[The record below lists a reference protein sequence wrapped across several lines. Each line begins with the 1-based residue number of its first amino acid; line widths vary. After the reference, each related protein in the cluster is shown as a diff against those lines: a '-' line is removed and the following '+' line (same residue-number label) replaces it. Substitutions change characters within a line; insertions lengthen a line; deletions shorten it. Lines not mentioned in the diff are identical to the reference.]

1 MEEAKQNGGKMTVTT
16 RKRSVKTGL
25 PPGSLVHVGEETG
38 EAVGIKLVEYNEDHF
53 HEADCTDIR
62 ECRPV
67 RDGKVINWLS
77 INGIH
82 RADIIEAVGEVFGL
96 HPLLLEDVMNTN
108 QRPKFEDYG
117 DYVFVVVKRLEVD
130 GPVRAIEAE
139 QISLVLG
146 DGYVVTFGE
155 RAEDAFGVIRERI
168 KTGKGRL
175 RKMGSDYLLYT
186 LVDTIVDNYFSVM
199 EKLGENIEI
208 VEEAVVTRPEVPV
221 LRSIHNLKREMIFLR
236 RSVWPMREVVGSL
249 EREET
254 CLVTDQ
260 ASVYFRDVYDH
271 VVQVMDSIDT
281 YRDMLSGMLDIYL
294 SSVSNKLN
302 EVMKVLTII
311 ATIFIP
317 LTFIVGLY
325 GMNFQYMPELKLVWG
340 YPAVLLVMAVVS
352 AFMVLY
358 FKRKKWF

>member
-1 MEEAKQNGGKMTVTT
+1 MTGVS
-16 RKRSVKTGL
+16 KRSVKAGL
-25 PPGSLVHVGEETG
+25 PPGSLVHVGQETG
-38 EAVGIKLVEYNEDHF
+38 EQVRIKLVEYNEEQF
-53 HEADCTDIR
+53 HETDCGDVG

-67 RDGKVINWLS
+67 RDSKVVNWLS

-82 RADIIEAVGEVFGL
+82 NPAIIEAVGQIFGF
-96 HPLLLEDVMNTN
+96 HPLLLEDVMNSD

-117 DYVFVVVKRLEVD
+117 DYVFVVLKRLELD
-130 GPVRAIEAE
+130 GPGRAIGTE
-139 QISLVLG
+139 QVSFVLG
-146 DGYVVTFGE
+146 DGYVVTFQEQSG
-155 RAEDAFGVIRERI
+155 DAFGAIRERI
-168 KTGKGRL
+168 RTGKGRL
-175 RKMGSDYLLYT
+175 RKAGADYLLYT
-186 LVDTIVDNYFSVM
+186 LVDTVVDNYFSVM

-208 VEEAVVTRPEVPV
+208 VEEALVTRPEVPV
-221 LRSIHNLKREMIFLR
+221 LRSIHNLKREMIYLR
-236 RSVWPMREVVGSL
+236 RSVWPLREVVGSL
-249 EREET
+249 EREES

-260 ASVYFRDVYDH
+260 TSVYFRDVYDH

-340 YPAVLLVMAVVS
+340 YPAVLVLMAAVS
-352 AFMVLY
+352 LFMVLY
-358 FKRKKWF
+358 FRRKKWF